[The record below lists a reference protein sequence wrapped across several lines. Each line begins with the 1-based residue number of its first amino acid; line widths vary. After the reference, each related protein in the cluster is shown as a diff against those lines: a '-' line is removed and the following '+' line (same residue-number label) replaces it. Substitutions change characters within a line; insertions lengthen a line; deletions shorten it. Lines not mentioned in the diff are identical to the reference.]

1 MENITLKQAE
11 NFAKNGNINGVAAFF
26 AQQKQKDCEEYDRVS
41 YQTIKETLMKTI
53 IDDCSSKEMDEFLFS
68 NIKRVANL

>member
-11 NFAKNGNINGVAAFF
+11 TFAKDGNINGVAAFF
-26 AQQKQKDCEEYDRVS
+26 TQQKDCKEYDRVS

-53 IDDCSSKEMDEFLFS
+53 IDDYSSKEMDEFLFS